1 MSVIMKRLNKSALT
15 CAMVIPGDNADLC
28 SVLHRQLSPI
38 RPSMMR
44 VVGRGSRPFD
54 FDANTGGVL
63 VALLIIVVVFAAGIM
78 GGHFL
83 G

>member
-1 MSVIMKRLNKSALT
+1 
-15 CAMVIPGDNADLC
+15 
-28 SVLHRQLSPI
+28 
-38 RPSMMR
+38 
-44 VVGRGSRPFD
+44 VVGGPFD
-54 FDANTGGVL
+54 FDAKTGGVL